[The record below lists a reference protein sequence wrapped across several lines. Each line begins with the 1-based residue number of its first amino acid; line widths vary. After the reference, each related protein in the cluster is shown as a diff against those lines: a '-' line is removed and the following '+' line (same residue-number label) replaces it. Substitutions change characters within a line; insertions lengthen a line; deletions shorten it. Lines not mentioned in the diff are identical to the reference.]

1 LSIAYQA
8 VSNELPSSLIIYQTH
23 NQTVH

>member
-8 VSNELPSSLIIYQTH
+8 VSNELPRSLIIYQTH